1 MGCCKAEKYKWCKKL
16 DTVYTDEVGKEY
28 CVFHAPKGHKGVS
41 LEEFN
46 NLVFQRIEEA
56 KNSGQ
61 ECNLSGTIFEGEIIF
76 THFDKENPL
85 PDIDFSFI
93 TFTEDANF
101 SAVNFSGYADF
112 RNTTFK
118 SSAQFVIVTFDGK
131 DSFINATFNKSSYF
145 MSTIFKDRTKFDGVY
160 FKGNV
165 NFNSTIFGGPVSFSG
180 TL

>member
-1 MGCCKAEKYKWCKKL
+1 MGCCKAEKYKWCKEL
-16 DTVYTDEVGKEY
+16 DTVYTDEEGKEY

-93 TFTEDANF
+93 TFF
-101 SAVNFSGYADF
+101 L
-112 RNTTFK
+112 TFFLGFGL
-118 SSAQFVIVTFDGK
+118 ALGFGFTLGFLGLGFGLTFG
-131 DSFINATFNKSSYF
+131 FAGFFFAAFLGAEIAT
-145 MSTIFKDRTKFDGVY
+145 
-160 FKGNV
+160 
-165 NFNSTIFGGPVSFSG
+165 
-180 TL
+180 